1 MILEKLNNQPH
12 INNYKLI
19 LSIKTNCILNFL
31 GQQEASLERAWV
43 KSVTSGVRGS
53 QAS

>member
-19 LSIKTNCILNFL
+19 LSIKTNCILNFS
-31 GQQEASLERAWV
+31 GQQEALGFKQKYMQPLCVS
-43 KSVTSGVRGS
+43 SSMD
-53 QAS
+53 